1 MKVCLKTK
9 FADGVGHLCNYCSVR
24 CCARCGGKVTLRSN
38 KVSCQPSCPLLHR
51 CPGYLGLHTL
61 PEEAGAADQV
71 WKVDAGRQRLLAGG
85 SHYAANRAGHGPH
98 PRHPGLLLHR
108 ALGLHLI
115 SVLQGGTHRFT
126 GWRNILLSLA
136 IEFDGGLT
144 MTDAAAG
151 TARTEHAWKRGG
163 GGPAQAGGLET
174 AAVQREGEQAQ
185 QQPEQRQLGHQVAHQ
200 VISNQNNAMWTVM

>member
-1 MKVCLKTK
+1 MQKQQAEESKEIQFLAAKQHEVVALEQQIRQKAEYQKKAGVELEATCQVGHCQLDCAALCVKVCLKTK

-38 KVSCQPSCPLLHR
+38 KVSSSPAVPCCTG

-71 WKVDAGRQRLLAGG
+71 RKVDAGRQRLLAGG
-85 SHYAANRAGHGPH
+85 PHYAANRAGHGPH

-115 SVLQGGTHRFT
+115 SVLKGGTQSFEFE
-126 GWRNILLSLA
+126 SL
-136 IEFDGGLT
+136 
-144 MTDAAAG
+144 
-151 TARTEHAWKRGG
+151 
-163 GGPAQAGGLET
+163 
-174 AAVQREGEQAQ
+174 
-185 QQPEQRQLGHQVAHQ
+185 
-200 VISNQNNAMWTVM
+200 TVD